1 MTTAFATTF
10 GAMIERDV
18 LAAVGPDAAGYLQ
31 GQLSQNVEAMTD
43 GDSRWSL
50 LLQPQGKVDA
60 WLRVTRLGS
69 ERFWLD
75 TDPGHGQGA
84 LDRLNRFKLRVD
96 VELSV
101 RTLAAFAVRGPLAAD
116 GPSALGIEPGDGAV
130 VAEAL
135 WPGIDGFDVLGE
147 VTDTGSVEVRPA
159 AALDDLRIRLGVPA
173 MGRELDGSTIPAAA
187 GIVDRS
193 VDFEK
198 GCYVGQELVARID
211 SRGSNTPTNLRG
223 LRLPADAD
231 IAPGSPLVVE
241 GDEVGTVTSVSAEAA
256 PGGERL
262 ALAYVRR
269 TVEVPA
275 QATVA
280 GSDGAE
286 LAATVVALPF
296 D

>member
-1 MTTAFATTF
+1 MTTEFATTF

-18 LAAVGPDAAGYLQ
+18 LEVVGPDATGYLQ
-31 GQLSQNVEAMTD
+31 GQLSQNVESMAE
-43 GDSRWSL
+43 GDSRRAL

-60 WLRVTRLGS
+60 WFRVTRLGP

-96 VELSV
+96 VEISLV
-101 RTLAAFAVRGPLAAD
+101 TMATFAVRGPGAAD
-116 GPSALGIEPGDGAV
+116 GPAALGVVPADGAV
-130 VAEAL
+130 VADAL

-147 VTDTGSVEVRPA
+147 ITDTGSVEVRPG

-187 GIVDRS
+187 GIVDLS
-193 VDFEK
+193 VDFDK

-223 LRLPADAD
+223 LRLPAAAE
-231 IAPGSPLVVE
+231 IAPGGTLMVD
-241 GDEVGTVTSVSAEAA
+241 GANVGTVTSVSAEV
-256 PGGERL
+256 GNDGERL

-269 TVEVPA
+269 AVEVPA
-275 QATVA
+275 TVTVA
-280 GSDGAE
+280 GADGAE
-286 LAATVVALPF
+286 LAAAVVALPF